1 MSTPPPGEDLWGAGE
16 PPDDELLAAELVLG
30 VLAAGPRADAQRRC
44 ETDPAFAQ
52 RVDGWERR
60 FAPWLLDIEPVPAPD
75 RVWPAIRARL
85 GWEPRDGMRSGLWQ
99 SLVFWRTASL
109 LAGLAAVAA
118 ILIGRVPAPGPQP
131 PPVAVSPSAAEPGA
145 KPVTTLAHEDG
156 SPGWLAS
163 VDRTRGTVLMVPVPS
178 APDSQGRVPELWLIP
193 PGQAPRSLGLVSVD
207 KAHTVEVPADL
218 RANLASGSVL
228 AITLEPPGGIP
239 HSAPTGPVIAKGPV
253 RI

>member
-1 MSTPPPGEDLWGAGE
+1 MSTPPPGEEQWGTGE

-30 VLAAGPRADAQRRC
+30 VLGAGPRGDAQRRR
-44 ETDPAFAQ
+44 EADSAFAQ
-52 RVDGWERR
+52 RVDAWERR
-60 FAPWLLDIEPVPAPD
+60 LAPWLLDIEPVAVPD
-75 RVWPAIRARL
+75 RVWTAIRAQL
-85 GWEPRDGMRSGLWQ
+85 GWESRDGARSGLWR
-99 SLVFWRTASL
+99 SLAFWRTASL
-109 LAGLAAVAA
+109 LASLAAVAA

-131 PPVAVSPSAAEPGA
+131 PPVAVSPTGAEPGA
-145 KPVTTLAHEDG
+145 KPVTTLAHDDG

-193 PGQAPRSLGLVSVD
+193 PGQAPRSLGLVSID

-218 RANLASGSVL
+218 RAALASGSVL
-228 AITLEPPGGIP
+228 AITLEPPAGVP
-239 HSAPTGPVIAKGPV
+239 HIAPTGPIIAKGSV

>member
-1 MSTPPPGEDLWGAGE
+1 MSTPPSGEEHWGGGE
-16 PPDDELLAAELVLG
+16 PPDDELLAAELALG
-30 VLAAGPRADAQRRC
+30 VLEAGPRADAQRRC

-60 FAPWLLDIEPVPAPD
+60 FAPWLLDIEPVEAPG
-75 RVWPAIRARL
+75 RVWTAIRAQL
-85 GWEPRDGMRSGLWQ
+85 GWESREGARSRLWR
-99 SLVFWRTASL
+99 SLAFWRTASL
-109 LAGLAAVAA
+109 LASLAAVVA

-131 PPVAVSPSAAEPGA
+131 PAVAVSPSGTEPAA
-145 KPVTTLAHEDG
+145 KPVTTLAHDDG

-193 PGQAPRSLGLVSVD
+193 PGRAPRSLGLVSID

-218 RANLASGSVL
+218 RAALAAGSVL
-228 AITLEPPGGIP
+228 AITLEPPGGSP
-239 HSAPTGPVIAKGPV
+239 HGAPTGPIIAKGSV